1 MILRTLLLLEQVE
14 RERASRSEEQR
25 EELSAALSSLEARL
39 REAEAA
45 ASLKEEEARAAAEA
59 AAEAGRR
66 AKQAEEEGEEAR
78 RRVEELVGR
87 LEGTEERAALAE
99 AEASRL
105 SEVLREAEETFGERV
120 ERSEVV
126 IGLRASLL
134 EAQDELTD
142 KRKVGVESHCARIGL
157 IVYLKKVSFLIGSR
171 WSSCTSKG
179 CRT

>member
-1 MILRTLLLLEQVE
+1 M
-14 RERASRSEEQR
+14 
-25 EELSAALSSLEARL
+25 EARL

-59 AAEAGRR
+59 AEEAGRR
-66 AKQAEEEGEEAR
+66 AERAEEEGEEAR
-78 RRVEELVGR
+78 QRVEELVGR
-87 LEGTEERAALAE
+87 GVGPAVWAAGAE

-105 SEVLREAEETFGERV
+105 SEALREAEETFGERV

-142 KRKVGVESHCARIGL
+142 KRKVGVENHGENEL
-157 IVYLKKVSFLIGSR
+157 IV
-171 WSSCTSKG
+171 CTHG
-179 CRT
+179 RAPVW